1 MALSEPITTLGSG
14 VDIIEISRVGDVLDR
29 YGQRFL
35 DRIFTPGEIAYC
47 RGRPPNLAA
56 RFAAKEAVMKSLG
69 TGVRGVGWKD
79 IEVVRHESGAPAS
92 RLHGR
97 AKSRAQRL
105 GLADISVS
113 LSHSREYA
121 VAFVVVRLGHQQ

>member
-1 MALSEPITTLGSG
+1 MDLSQPVSTLGSG
-14 VDIIEISRVGDVLDR
+14 VDIIEISRVGQVLER

-35 DRIFTPGEIAYC
+35 DRVFTPEEIAYC

-56 RFAAKEAVMKSLG
+56 RFAAKEAVMKALG
-69 TGVRGVGWKD
+69 TGVLGVGWKD
-79 IEVVRHESGAPAS
+79 IEVVRQESGAPDI

-105 GLADISVS
+105 GLEEISVS
-113 LSHSREYA
+113 MSHSRDYA
-121 VAFVVVRLGHQQ
+121 VAFVVVRLGHQR